1 MLFTESID
9 IATAIL
15 ISASHILGHL
25 PHPLLCLH
33 ALSRSAI
40 HLHHRMATLLLAA
53 KRNDRRRFDVDRI
66 IYSTCFQG
74 TFHTGFHAPF
84 RPRIFRAQRNERRP
98 KHAYARS
105 DFPGSQ
111 GRGLRKDP
119 KIVSRTLIFCNIA
132 IVNGIITIRMIIV
145 ETNKSVCNVSV

>member
-1 MLFTESID
+1 MKSID
-9 IATAIL
+9 IATAVL

-25 PHPLLCLH
+25 PHSLLCLH

-40 HLHHRMATLLLAA
+40 HLHHQMSTLLLAA

-84 RPRIFRAQRNERRP
+84 RPRIFRIQRNERRP
-98 KHAYARS
+98 KHAYTRS
-105 DFPGSQ
+105 DFPDS
-111 GRGLRKDP
+111 RPGLRKDP
-119 KIVSRTLIFCNIA
+119 SVENFEFLQYSQVDCTNSGIQF
-132 IVNGIITIRMIIV
+132 NGIITIRMITV
-145 ETNKSVCNVSV
+145 ETNKSV